1 MDRSKHIGHHVCIC
15 VFFSNPVSVE
25 RSVVSSIL
33 DIFTSSFN
41 VNLKSARRDGGPKS
55 SARIENR
62 EWFLNA
68 VDTMHRESNMDDVA
82 FADDSLDRSRD
93 ARLLWSFS
101 VDYRR
106 KWMQRQDRPAL
117 CVLTISVGFEFEKTA
132 GQIQRFVDQLCVR
145 LMQQPNL
152 HYAII
157 DPVSRMAVPWPGYC
171 WWDVELHHPSWEACV
186 KRFARVFY
194 DGHRR
199 DKVIDLFWGMVFGR
213 SLSKRLLDADFLKKF
228 NDASDEW
235 SFRSNVGFDQE
246 WKCISIQLDNDL
258 ISFARTRDHA
268 HEPFDDVSNADDA
281 LRNAIYSG
289 AFMKHFLSSIE
300 ML

>member
-106 KWMQRQDRPAL
+106 KWMQ
-117 CVLTISVGFEFEKTA
+117 SKTVQLYA
-132 GQIQRFVDQLCVR
+132 CLQLVSDLNSRKQR
-145 LMQQPNL
+145 
-152 HYAII
+152 
-157 DPVSRMAVPWPGYC
+157 
-171 WWDVELHHPSWEACV
+171 
-186 KRFARVFY
+186 
-194 DGHRR
+194 
-199 DKVIDLFWGMVFGR
+199 GR
-213 SLSKRLLDADFLKKF
+213 SNDLLINYAFGSCNSRIFTMPSLI
-228 NDASDEW
+228 
-235 SFRSNVGFDQE
+235 RYQE
-246 WKCISIQLDNDL
+246 WQFLGQAIVGGMLSCTTRVGKHVLSASLGFFTMDIAGIKSL
-258 ISFARTRDHA
+258 IS
-268 HEPFDDVSNADDA
+268 
-281 LRNAIYSG
+281 SG
-289 AFMKHFLSSIE
+289 AWYLVDRCLRGCS
-300 ML
+300 MLIS